1 MLRIRDVIIARG
13 TRAHRAKRDSRND
26 ARERHKEKP
35 AQWMPANR

>member
-13 TRAHRAKRDSRND
+13 TRAHKTTRDSRND

-35 AQWMPANR
+35 ANR

>member
-13 TRAHRAKRDSRND
+13 TRAHKTTREPRMN